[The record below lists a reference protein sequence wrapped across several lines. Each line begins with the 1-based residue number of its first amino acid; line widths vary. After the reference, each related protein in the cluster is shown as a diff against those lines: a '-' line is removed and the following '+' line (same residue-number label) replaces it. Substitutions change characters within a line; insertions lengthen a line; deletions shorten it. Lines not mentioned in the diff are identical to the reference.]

1 MFNFAYKLKINS
13 SLEIMKQVT
22 AYMAF
27 NGRLF
32 ETEEKCLAYEKKMAQ
47 YPKVKIINKKADNAY
62 DIICHIVETWEKP
75 SSQKKV
81 EKYFIIGGRYKFID
95 MFGRYER
102 LIMSENPFINSTET
116 WNRSFA
122 HFAKIILSGDELTDE
137 CVLKE
142 VDKINESCT
151 CKAHMLSAEIIT
163 PGRKW
168 KIDNTQWRTGRI
180 APYTFTFEKKN

>member
-1 MFNFAYKLKINS
+1 
-13 SLEIMKQVT
+13 MKQVI

-47 YPKVKIINKKADNAY
+47 YPKVKVITKKADNAY

-75 SSQKKV
+75 SSRKKV

-102 LIMSENPFINSTET
+102 LIMSENLFKGTCRET
-116 WNRSFA
+116 WDMAVA

-137 CVLKE
+137 YILKE

-151 CKAHMLSAEIIT
+151 FKGNMLSAEIIT
-163 PGRKW
+163 PDRKW
-168 KIDNTQWRTGRI
+168 KIDNPQWRTGRI
-180 APYTFTFEKKN
+180 APYTFTIEKKN